1 MTSLTLVAM
10 SLASLERGLIRSAKH
25 LAIGAGA
32 TIALVAV
39 HSRQRRDRCRCACSS
54 WWRPS
59 WRPATAR
66 RPPPRDQRCAVSP
79 SVCSSSCRCFVEGSL
94 GEWWRQSITGP
105 LQWSQ
110 ATGGIAAYRSQLEAI
125 WLPLGLIVSAAG
137 IAALRPGDRPWLR
150 RYQRPLIG
158 IIGAGVAAWL
168 FLADRSTA
176 LSAAQLPKRV
186 SGLIGSPDRREVPIS
201 WPSAHRREHQSPVA
215 AGLVRVDRDRRGRR
229 LPRPGDSPVHA
240 RRGARLLS
248 WLLIGG
254 LGIAGLVQMYPVADS
269 RHYWWGLAVAMLALM
284 SAFRS
289 TRFRLLPVQNP
300 FVISVVAALVV
311 AIGVRPDVPLGRPRL
326 RPGRFGPARNVVQR
340 ADRRLSDCGGPRPAR
355 AHDRT
360 GREGRLPRAG
370 RCMDRLRWS
379 VPFHRPVLHRGR
391 EPQRPR
397 ETRRASTSSPTIS
410 TWLGAATRSTAADTS
425 SSEAPNT
432 SRCSAGTSTS
442 NDITSTDAG
451 TTIRPA
457 QSERALVLRE
467 TRAGKPPS
475 RRWTPGTLQP
485 RFLHGDQP

>member
-1 MTSLTLVAM
+1 M
-10 SLASLERGLIRSAKH
+10 
-25 LAIGAGA
+25 
-32 TIALVAV
+32 
-39 HSRQRRDRCRCACSS
+39 
-54 WWRPS
+54 
-59 WRPATAR
+59 
-66 RPPPRDQRCAVSP
+66 
-79 SVCSSSCRCFVEGSL
+79 
-94 GEWWRQSITGP
+94 
-105 LQWSQ
+105 
-110 ATGGIAAYRSQLEAI
+110 
-125 WLPLGLIVSAAG
+125 
-137 IAALRPGDRPWLR
+137 
-150 RYQRPLIG
+150 
-158 IIGAGVAAWL
+158 
-168 FLADRSTA
+168 
-176 LSAAQLPKRV
+176 
-186 SGLIGSPDRREVPIS
+186 
-201 WPSAHRREHQSPVA
+201 
-215 AGLVRVDRDRRGRR
+215 
-229 LPRPGDSPVHA
+229 
-240 RRGARLLS
+240 S

-370 RCMDRLRWS
+370 GCMDRLRWS

-425 SSEAPNT
+425 SSEAPNA

-451 TTIRPA
+451 TTIRPPSPRGHSCSA
-457 QSERALVLRE
+457 RLVL
-467 TRAGKPPS
+467 AKLPS

-485 RFLHGDQP
+485 RFLHGDQPRHLRRALRPRAGQQPLGSVERGLRIIDDSRRWRATTTCAPRSSSSSATSRTSSIPISADRTTSGTSRRRSTPGCRSDDYARLVEHVRQNNCIPMATPFDEARSICASSSASRSSRWRELRHQRLGADREDRDARRSRSSPRPAARR